1 MKALVALGKARDPA
15 LVQRYLDFAFS
26 GQVRSNNVLYVFA
39 TLAGNRHA
47 RDLMWQFVKENWE
60 SKIIPWQRQ
69 PRDARIWRSRCEGFR
84 RRLKL

>member
-1 MKALVALGKARDPA
+1 MLLSRVCGDSKLKMKALVALGKARDPA

-47 RDLMWQFVKENWE
+47 T
-60 SKIIPWQRQ
+60 
-69 PRDARIWRSRCEGFR
+69 
-84 RRLKL
+84 